1 MPQNGA
7 ARILAN
13 AVLTLVAAGLL
24 LALWLTLVGGI
35 AAFAY
40 GALFQFDALDPG
52 RWRELYRWFLGGG
65 TVAFGFAAL
74 AAGLGGLALLGTAGL
89 VFRLP
94 SLSRRVKGT
103 TELWRWRPPM
113 PMPRSPRLRKNRMPR
128 RHLASPKMA
137 LPGAVLAVWRRLVDW
152 GIALRRLPV
161 GCRRSGR
168 PAPSSPVV
176 AAGSGQAGMLAEVIP
191 PGDVQAGQDISVAA
205 VDPEAVSGDDD
216 LAAFGRA
223 ITLFEVWSEPP
234 PGWICEALRD
244 ELAGL
249 SAAGWRLFA
258 EPAALR
264 FLDLAR
270 VHRLLP
276 EDPATQ
282 AALDALCAA
291 RPEPRPL
298 ELVEVQPV
306 EEGPPP
312 APAPIRMS
320 LSAAWLCELLDNFEM
335 LEALRSAESGAS
347 DRFDAEWGGLVD
359 ETRSQLTQAMRGMAD
374 DDWASLD
381 HFPDRARRVRILT
394 DRLREEFRDPACGR
408 AAAPEQADEAPQE
421 VMERLLEGFGFQ
433 LVPSLPGPAEAGLL
447 LARRAAT
454 VLILRLQPLQ
464 DRRWR
469 CDDSAFG
476 PWRASD
482 GTTLPSPC
490 RAVWQRLALLAA
502 LDRDGASRQGVVV
515 VIGGTFIAEE
525 ELAAELRCS
534 SAPCDVGLV
543 WLDAPPGRPLPSLR
557 GYLEALSTPAA
568 TAPRIAAEGVA

>member
-13 AVLTLVAAGLL
+13 AILTLAAAGLL
-24 LALWLTLVGGI
+24 LALWLTLLGGI

-40 GALFQFDALDPG
+40 RALFQFDALDPG

-74 AAGLGGLALLGTAGL
+74 AAGTGALALLGTVGL

-94 SLSRRVKGT
+94 SLSRRLKGM

-113 PMPRSPRLRKNRMPR
+113 PR
-128 RHLASPKMA
+128 RHLATPKMA
-137 LPGAVLAVWRRLVDW
+137 LPGAVLAAWRQLVDW
-152 GIALRRLPV
+152 GIALRGLPV
-161 GCRRSGR
+161 GCRRRGR

-191 PGDVQAGQDISVAA
+191 PGDVEAGQDILVAA
-205 VDPEAVSGDDD
+205 VDPESASGDDD
-216 LAAFGRA
+216 LAVFGRA

-276 EDPATQ
+276 EDPVAQ
-282 AALDALCAA
+282 AVVDALCTA
-291 RPEPRPL
+291 RPEPRPV
-298 ELVEVQPV
+298 ELVEVLPA
-306 EEGPPP
+306 EEGAPP
-312 APAPIRMS
+312 APVAIRMS

-359 ETRSQLTQAMRGMAD
+359 ETRGQLTQAMRGMAD

-408 AAAPEQADEAPQE
+408 AAAPVAAPEQADEAPQE
-421 VMERLLEGFGFQ
+421 VMERLLDGFGFQ
-433 LVPSLPGPAEAGLL
+433 LVPSLPGPAEVGLL
-447 LARRAAT
+447 QARRAAT

-534 SAPCDVGLV
+534 SAPCDISLV

-557 GYLEALSTPAA
+557 GYLEALPTPAA
-568 TAPRIAAEGVA
+568 TAPRIVAGGVG